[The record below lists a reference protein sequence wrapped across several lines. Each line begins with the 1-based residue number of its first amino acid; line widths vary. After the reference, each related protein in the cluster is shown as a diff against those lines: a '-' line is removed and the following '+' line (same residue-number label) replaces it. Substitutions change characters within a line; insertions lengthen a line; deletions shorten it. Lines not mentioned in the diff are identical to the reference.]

1 MKKILLLFFIPL
13 FAILVA
19 QPALGATKPDLFG
32 LKIAPLE
39 VRAELKKGQKKK
51 GYVEVSNPSNKT
63 VQVVSSVRGFKQ
75 IDDSGALR
83 FYQDEQ
89 IEAGIQVDLNEFELP
104 PWSAARVY
112 YLLDGT
118 KLPTGDV
125 FAAIFFSTSQQQDS
139 VLSIQP
145 SVRVGTLLSI
155 VNGTSPSHQ
164 ATITKLEVSL
174 FQFGDI
180 KGTYTIKN
188 TGKEDST
195 GFYPQVKLGLQ
206 PFSQTEEVTSRL
218 VFPGI
223 ERANN
228 FSVTPNY
235 PGIYQLKVTH
245 QDSEKST
252 LVFVVTTELIIGLV
266 VFVVLVL
273 VTVRLMIVRRS
284 RRPRKYARRP
294 QNRIRRGLNVRKKR

>member
-1 MKKILLLFFIPL
+1 MKKLLFIFFVSL
-13 FAILVA
+13 FAMVA
-19 QPALGATKPDLFG
+19 TQSAHAATKPELFG
-32 LKIAPLE
+32 LKLAPLE

-75 IDDSGALR
+75 IDDSGTLR

-89 IEAGIQVDLNEFELP
+89 IESGIQVDLTEFELP

-118 KLPTGDV
+118 KLPSGDI

-139 VLSIQP
+139 VLAIQP

-155 VNGTSPSHQ
+155 VNGTPSSHQ
-164 ATITKLEVSL
+164 ASITKLDVST
-174 FQFGDI
+174 FQFGGI
-180 KGTYTIKN
+180 KGTYSIKN
-188 TGKEDST
+188 TGKQNST
-195 GFYPQVKLGLQ
+195 GFYPKVSLELQ
-206 PFSQTEEVTSRL
+206 PFSQSEEVSSRL
-218 VFPGI
+218 IFPGI
-223 ERANN
+223 ERANT
-228 FSVTPNY
+228 FSITPKY
-235 PGIYQLKVTH
+235 PGIYQLKVKY

-252 LVFVVTTELIIGLV
+252 LVFVVTTELIIGLI
-266 VFVVLVL
+266 VFVILLL
-273 VTVRLMIVRRS
+273 VTIRLLIVRRS

-294 QNRIRRGLNVRKKR
+294 QSRVKRGLAVRKKR